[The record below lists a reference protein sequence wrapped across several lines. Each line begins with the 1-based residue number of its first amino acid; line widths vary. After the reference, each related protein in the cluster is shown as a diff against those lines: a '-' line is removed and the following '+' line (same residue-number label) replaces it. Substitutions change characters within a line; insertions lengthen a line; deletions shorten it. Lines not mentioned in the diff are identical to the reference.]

1 MKVIREQYHSDVDES
16 TKTETEYELDNG
28 GDAFFTL
35 DVAKNESSFSLKVIY
50 GNQET
55 DLGMFYTKPDTVADK
70 ISLRAKVLTEKY
82 ENSNIL

>member
-1 MKVIREQYHSDVDES
+1 MIREQYYADVDES
-16 TKTETEYELDNG
+16 TKTETEHDLDDG

-35 DVAKNESSFSLKVIY
+35 DVAKNESSFSLKVTY

-70 ISLRAKVLTEKY
+70 VSLRAKVLTEKY
-82 ENSNIL
+82 EISIIL